1 MEEDPMA
8 KIRIDDALLER
19 LKKVAQVAGYA
30 TVEEFVEHMIEKEL
44 SHLEAAADEQQVIE
58 RLKGLG
64 YLE

>member
-1 MEEDPMA
+1 MA
-8 KIRIDDALLER
+8 KISIDDGLLAR

-30 TVEEFVEHMIEKEL
+30 SVEEFLEHMIEKEL
-44 SHLEAAADEQQVIE
+44 RQVEAAGDEQQVIE